1 MWTLAITRSLMVA
14 APRKKSAT
22 KSTAKKKVTAKRAA
36 QGYKTL
42 QLADNKS
49 FFTFKITKQ
58 TVYWTILV
66 AFIIFM
72 QLWILKVQLDV
83 VQATDNLDQ
92 QINSNN

>member
-1 MWTLAITRSLMVA
+1 MVA

-22 KSTAKKKVTAKRAA
+22 KSTAKRKTAAKKVEPS
-36 QGYKTL
+36 YKTL
-42 QLADNKS
+42 QVTKNKS

-58 TVYWTILV
+58 TVYWTVLV

-83 VQATDNLDQ
+83 VQATDTLDQ
-92 QINSNN
+92 QIRSNN